1 VPTKARALARPLQ
14 VELVCPQCHAL
25 AAHDPA
31 HGHHDALVVDQAVE
45 DRVQVVEGLD
55 HADRVAGLI
64 RTTLPR
70 FGLTRRVL
78 ALNGRA
84 AGLDVAVAIDRVVV
98 FARAQTVRFG
108 ALCHPLGGLGQ
119 LLQLDVGEDGV
130 ASEEAISPVRLAL
143 LGA

>member
-1 VPTKARALARPLQ
+1 VRPPDDAETAVFLIGGVERHQHVRQPLDVIAGVAPIRRVLVPTKARALARPLQ

-55 HADRVAGLI
+55 
-64 RTTLPR
+64 
-70 FGLTRRVL
+70 
-78 ALNGRA
+78 
-84 AGLDVAVAIDRVVV
+84 
-98 FARAQTVRFG
+98 
-108 ALCHPLGGLGQ
+108 
-119 LLQLDVGEDGV
+119 VGEDGV